1 MSVLDSLFGDELGNE
16 NDGEILSDDDGA
28 KGNDDPDNPDA
39 ANDGAD
45 EGESK
50 PVPVE
55 PKKKTVRHPRLTLN
69 PTLLCG
75 PRGIIDME
83 NYFKDMKFKGKGHE
97 REDLDAVMKRMQH
110 WAHRMFPKYGFDDSL
125 AAIENLGRKKQT
137 QSYMNKYRMGL
148 LEPELPPA
156 DDDKDD
162 DDDRLAYE
170 SNPLNQPLD
179 PLDSMLDEQIAI
191 SRANASLNTSGVGNL
206 SVSERNFDSI
216 RDDASIS
223 VPTTPVSTPGRPSP
237 GLSDEMRA
245 KIAANRLKALELRKA
260 RMAAAANQEAGKSA
274 TPEEGT
280 DKLSEMEC

>member
-16 NDGEILSDDDGA
+16 NDGEIMSDDDQGA
-28 KGNDDPDNPDA
+28 INDPDNPDA
-39 ANDGAD
+39 NGAD
-45 EGESK
+45 EGETK
-50 PVPVE
+50 PIPVE

-69 PTLLCG
+69 ANLLCG
-75 PRGIIDME
+75 PRGIVDME

-148 LEPELPPA
+148 LEPEDLPAA
-156 DDDKDD
+156 DDDQDND
-162 DDDRLAYE
+162 GLVYD
-170 SNPLNQPLD
+170 SNVMNQPLD

-191 SRANASLNTSGVGNL
+191 SRANASLNTSGVANL
-206 SVSERNFDSI
+206 SMSEKNFDSI
-216 RDDASIS
+216 RDGGVS
-223 VPTTPVSTPGRPSP
+223 VPTTPVNTPSRPSP
-237 GLSDEMRA
+237 GLSEEMRA

-260 RMAAAANQEAGKSA
+260 RMAVAATNPEAGSSTA
-274 TPEEGT
+274 AEASVNVAQTE
-280 DKLSEMEC
+280 S